1 MEPTKGIADYINVE
15 RLQKVQDICSK
26 ALGIAVVTVDYR
38 GVPITTTS
46 GFTRH
51 CALGRREPRFRAMC
65 ERCDAFGGIRSTT
78 MDGPCFYRCHAGLV
92 DFAAPLVV
100 DDNYLGG
107 VIAGQV
113 KILNAPDGA
122 IESVIPEYTS
132 PYASPEL
139 LQARDQIPFMS
150 YERLIASANTIRMLI
165 SALLAQELGRDE
177 KKMASVIRDKD
188 RELVSLRGTLDDVQR
203 TLYRRNAEHR
213 RLDEAYKCFFPVMS
227 ELHELACQEG
237 ASSTDALLLD
247 FVDVSRYILENET
260 DVVTLGEEAGH
271 VEMLLRIL
279 SWRYEGL
286 LDYSV
291 RVPERLSLT
300 PCPFMVLRPVV
311 LAAVQDPW
319 GAAPRGGCEVH
330 LGVREGED
338 SLTVWVVQNSLSTKD
353 AQHLIEERGDGTS
366 FSLADAKRRLE
377 KMGAAG
383 GFRVEGRRDDKPGC
397 VISFDLPV
405 PSSEG

>member
-1 MEPTKGIADYINVE
+1 MEPSKGIADYINVE

-92 DFAAPLVV
+92 DFAVPLVV

-260 DVVTLGEEAGH
+260 DVVTLGEEASH

-319 GAAPRGGCEVH
+319 GAAPKGGCEVH
-330 LGVREGED
+330 VGVREGEGV
-338 SLTVWVVQNSLSTKD
+338 LTVWIMQNALSPKD
-353 AQHLIEERGDGTS
+353 AGRLIDEKGDGNS
-366 FSLADAKRRLE
+366 FSMGDADRRLE
-377 KMGAAG
+377 KMGGDG
-383 GFRVEGRRDDKPGC
+383 GFRVEERRDDKPGC
-397 VISFDLPV
+397 VISFDLPFAT
-405 PSSEG
+405 ER